1 MDSKLQNKP
10 DNQQIKKASAL
21 AEVKILTDT
30 EKLNTDL
37 TFAISVPHQ
46 VQQQRLAVL

>member
-1 MDSKLQNKP
+1 MNSKSQNEP
-10 DNQQIKKASAL
+10 DIQHINKASAL

-37 TFAISVPHQ
+37 TLAISVPFM
-46 VQQQRLAVL
+46 V